1 MSLSHL
7 DRALVCAVAAVCVT
21 LQGCASSA
29 PTVPENDVV
38 AIQSDC
44 GAYSTNAI
52 DPMKALAAAKIIES
66 CASQSEDE
74 AKKFECRERP
84 ESELEFTY
92 NIKVGQLHNAC
103 LDALLTNISPTVT
116 RAAALQSFADN
127 LGKTK
132 VAEIQVLMTEI
143 SDKIQVARALAPESG
158 VVSGAE
164 AAVVNAA
171 VNAVYLTTTKA
182 APWDSFGG
190 SSGGNSLASSA
201 SLGTSSDSGASD
213 ASNSMGS
220 SGSQASGSSG
230 FYLQLWQWLLVAALL
245 AAGCGAAAMMGKKK
259 PKKKK
264 TKAAPAPAPEAPVAA
279 PAAQPLLPPLMPLA
293 ATSTI
298 MPSYSLVAPPATTA
312 FAAHAAYSYAAP
324 ASTTYTPGAAMSY
337 AAPAAYAPQYAPQ
350 QYASQQFLS
359 PQYASTYAGGSVV

>member
-7 DRALVCAVAAVCVT
+7 NGALVCAVAAVCVT
-21 LQGCASSA
+21 LQGCAPSA

-44 GAYSTNAI
+44 GAYSKSAI
-52 DPMKALAAAKIIES
+52 DPMKAVAAAKIIES
-66 CASQSEDE
+66 CASQSQDE

-143 SDKIQVARALAPESG
+143 ADKIQVARELALESG

-171 VNAVYLTTTKA
+171 VNAVYVTTTKA

-190 SSGGNSLASSA
+190 SSGGNSLASAA

-264 TKAAPAPAPEAPVAA
+264 TKAAPAPAPVAA

-298 MPSYSLVAPPATTA
+298 MPSYSLVSPPATTA
-312 FAAHAAYSYAAP
+312 FAGPAAYSSAAP
-324 ASTTYTPGAAMSY
+324 AFTTYTPGATMSY

-350 QYASQQFLS
+350 QYASQQFAS